1 LCDNLLFQHQVTALH
16 DVAHCIVADHS
27 RSDDLQKQAQTIL
40 NSIEGDFTV
49 MGLSYGGIIAF
60 ELWRQ
65 APHRIK
71 RMILLNTTHRTP
83 SEATRTLQQKL
94 VAMAEEGQFRE
105 ITSGVL
111 KDAMLHPDHA
121 ADQALRQVV
130 LQMALNTGREG
141 FINQV
146 KSQLGRP
153 DSTPDLHHIHCP
165 VLLMT
170 GREDKICT
178 PEIHE
183 EMAALI
189 PDSTLHIIAHCG
201 HLSTLEQP
209 QTVNEIILDWWQGVN
224 GKQEQR
230 TTIDYAEK

>member
-1 LCDNLLFQHQVTALH
+1 
-16 DVAHCIVADHS
+16 
-27 RSDDLQKQAQTIL
+27 
-40 NSIEGDFTV
+40 
-49 MGLSYGGIIAF
+49 
-60 ELWRQ
+60 
-65 APHRIK
+65 
-71 RMILLNTTHRTP
+71 MILLNTTHRPP

-94 VAMAEEGQFRE
+94 VAMAEGGQFRE
-105 ITSGVL
+105 ITSGIL
-111 KDAMLHPDHA
+111 KDAMLHRDHA
-121 ADQALRQVV
+121 TNKDLRQVV

-153 DSTPDLHHIHCP
+153 DSTADLPHIQCP
-165 VLLMT
+165 VLLIT

-189 PDSTLHIIAHCG
+189 PDSTLHIVAHCG

-209 QTVNEIILDWWQGVN
+209 QTVNEIILNWWQKN
-224 GKQEQR
+224 TKEQEER
-230 TTIDYAEK
+230 ISITYAEK